1 MALAGCDISGSC
13 EVCNQ
18 MYDNSFSGVLLHISY
33 ADLHHP
39 HLHVELVKFHFLILE
54 LAEQLHGPA
63 PHVALMQRRRL

>member
-1 MALAGCDISGSC
+1 MVLAGCDISMSC

-39 HLHVELVKFHFLILE
+39 HLHIEPIKFHFLILE
-54 LAEQLHGPA
+54 LTEQPHSLA
-63 PHVALMQRRRL
+63 PHVALMQWHRL